1 LFGAVHAEPSAI
13 AALYR
18 QFTSRFMRFRPVL
31 LLCLGATACLSP
43 EEALRSADED
53 VYALIDQR
61 REALFGDLGSFRI
74 DPPGGSLRERFLSG
88 AWTGAEPWTLLQCLE
103 IAAENSRGFHDER
116 EGLYL
121 SALDLTLERWR
132 YSSIAAVGG
141 SGGASGTGLETD
153 SVDAD
158 ADASLSKLLGSG
170 ARIVTGIGAS
180 LFRLVRTGDGWEAAS
195 NLSLSITQPLLSGA
209 GRAIVMEPLTQA
221 ERNVVYAVRRYE
233 RFRRTFGVDVA
244 TRVYGLL
251 ESIDQLGNEERN
263 YENLVSL
270 SERTQAM
277 ADAGR
282 ISPIEAAEANQ
293 NELGSENRLLSL
305 RANVERQRDSFLLF
319 LGLPIDLP
327 FELDANEF
335 DRLDGDDA
343 DLFALEDGV
352 AELMALGQR
361 LDLWTA
367 EDQLAD
373 AERQIL
379 VSAEGLKA
387 GLDLS
392 VSANAASASGRP
404 LDYSR
409 DNLGWSAGLS
419 LDLAV
424 DRTPERNSYRRSV
437 IRAVQANRDLAELR
451 DRTRADIRDALRSA
465 RNTRASYLIQK
476 GAVTLA
482 ERRVE
487 GANLSLTAGRATT
500 KIVLD
505 AQEDLVDAENAETQA
520 LIDFTLARLSFY
532 LQVEALRVDE
542 TGLRVD
548 MQTNASGDKR

>member
-1 LFGAVHAEPSAI
+1 M
-13 AALYR
+13 YR
-18 QFTSRFMRFRPVL
+18 LSTSRLRRLYPVL
-31 LLCLGATACLSP
+31 LLCLSASACLSP
-43 EEALRSADED
+43 EEALRSADEE

-61 REALFGDLGSFRI
+61 REALFGELGSFQI

-88 AWTGAEPWTLLQCLE
+88 TWAGEESWTLLECLD
-103 IAAENSRGFHDER
+103 IAAENSRDFHDQRER
-116 EGLYL
+116 LYL

-132 YSSIAAVGG
+132 FSGIGTVGG
-141 SGGASGTGLETD
+141 SGGAIGTGLETD
-153 SVDAD
+153 SAD
-158 ADASLSKLLGSG
+158 ANADANLSKVLGSG
-170 ARIVTGIGAS
+170 ASIVTGIGAS

-221 ERNVVYAVRRYE
+221 ERNVVYAVRSYE
-233 RFRRTFGVDVA
+233 RFRRTFGVEVA
-244 TRVYGLL
+244 TMVYGLL
-251 ESIDQLGNEERN
+251 ESIDELSNEERN

-277 ADAGR
+277 ALAGR
-282 ISPIEAAEANQ
+282 MSPIEADEANQ
-293 NELGSENRLLSL
+293 DELRSENRLLSL
-305 RANVERQRDSFLLF
+305 RANVERQRDNFLLF

-327 FELDANEF
+327 FELDPNEF
-335 DRLDGDDA
+335 DRLQGDDPELLA
-343 DLFALEDGV
+343 LKDSVAESMALE
-352 AELMALGQR
+352 QR
-361 LDLWTA
+361 LDIWTA

-373 AERQIL
+373 AERQVT

-392 VSANAASASGRP
+392 VSATAASASGRP
-404 LDYSR
+404 LDYSK

-437 IRAVQANRDLAELR
+437 ISAVQANRGLAELR
-451 DRTRADIRDALRSA
+451 DSTRADIRDALRSA

-476 GAVTLA
+476 GAVLLA

-500 KIVLD
+500 KTVLD
-505 AQEDLVDAENAETQA
+505 AQESLVDAENAETQA

-548 MQTNASGDKR
+548 MQPQASGEKR